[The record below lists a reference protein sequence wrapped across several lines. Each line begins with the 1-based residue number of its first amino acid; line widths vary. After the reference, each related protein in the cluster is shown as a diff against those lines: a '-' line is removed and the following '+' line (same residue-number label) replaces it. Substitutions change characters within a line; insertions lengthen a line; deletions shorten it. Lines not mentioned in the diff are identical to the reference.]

1 MAASSFEIH
10 ALKNLGFFKSR
21 THISGVIFRPFN
33 VAIFPPYRAVG
44 TYIICLQIQIGNFGK
59 IRLLTENVIKY
70 HTLRLKL
77 KNKTK
82 MRKIGLIKAFSISLA
97 ILAICA
103 SAGFFVPRNTAEAAK
118 SKVTKWQTKL
128 VKMGIDQALWQKYLP
143 KISRKECNKV
153 MKAWKKTGGTAQ
165 ATAAAPTSSLGPEI
179 TVGLIEY
186 TKSNLKDSP
195 FRIHAN
201 KDYNIRNKDGTVL
214 ASVPAATETKV
225 NYDSSDNMKV
235 SGSIADTV
243 VAKEV
248 SFDAADRNNGDIIFD
263 INKSNTNYDQYR
275 GKMKLRYYDGSGSDA
290 DRIWA
295 INTLPLE
302 QYVWGMGEI
311 TGTGPTD
318 HNRVMTT
325 AFRTYGYWYITYAN
339 KYKNQGFKL
348 TATSGNQIYYGYDHE
363 VSYPRIKV
371 AADDTRGK
379 IVKYKGEI
387 AITPYSSWTDGRTRS
402 WKERWG
408 SSEYPWCKSVEDP
421 YGKNSSMST
430 KDLENAGNHMVGLS
444 AHGSLKLAD
453 PDEKYKWDW
462 EKILKY
468 YFTGIDIS
476 SIY

>member
-1 MAASSFEIH
+1 MQ
-10 ALKNLGFFKSR
+10 K
-21 THISGVIFRPFN
+21 
-33 VAIFPPYRAVG
+33 
-44 TYIICLQIQIGNFGK
+44 GK
-59 IRLLTENVIKY
+59 IK
-70 HTLRLKL
+70 
-77 KNKTK
+77 
-82 MRKIGLIKAFSISLA
+82 KIAYSCLFIAVFVSTSG
-97 ILAICA
+97 
-103 SAGFFVPRNTAEAAK
+103 GFFVPQNIAEAKK
-118 SKVTKWQTKL
+118 SSVTKWQTKL
-128 VKMGIDQALWQKYLP
+128 VKAGVDQSLWQKYLP

-153 MKAWKKTGGTAQ
+153 MNLWKKAGGAASATQ
-165 ATAAAPTSSLGPEI
+165 ATSAVQASSFGPDI

-186 TKSNLKDSP
+186 TKSNLKKSP

-201 KDYNIRNKDGTVL
+201 KDYNIRNEKGTVL

-225 NYDSSDNMKV
+225 NYASSDNMKV

-248 SFDAADRNNGDIIFD
+248 SFDAADGNNGDIIFD
-263 INKSNTNYDQYR
+263 VNKPNTNYDQYR
-275 GKMKLRYYDGSGSDA
+275 GKMKLRYYDGSGADS

-339 KYKNQGFKL
+339 KYKNKGFKL

-363 VSYPRIKV
+363 VSYPRIKM

-402 WKERWG
+402 WKDRWG

-430 KDLENAGNHMVGLS
+430 KALEDAGNHMVGLS

-468 YFTGIDIS
+468 YYTGIDIT

>member
-1 MAASSFEIH
+1 MQKEKIRKIA
-10 ALKNLGFFKSR
+10 
-21 THISGVIFRPFN
+21 
-33 VAIFPPYRAVG
+33 Y
-44 TYIICLQIQIGNFGK
+44 ICLFIAVFVSTSG
-59 IRLLTENVIKY
+59 
-70 HTLRLKL
+70 
-77 KNKTK
+77 
-82 MRKIGLIKAFSISLA
+82 
-97 ILAICA
+97 
-103 SAGFFVPRNTAEAAK
+103 GFFVSQNIAEAGK

-128 VKMGIDQALWQKYLP
+128 VKAGIDQSLWQKYLP

-153 MKAWKKTGGTAQ
+153 MKAWKKTGSTTAQ
-165 ATAAAPTSSLGPEI
+165 TASTVQASSFGQDI

-186 TKSNLKDSP
+186 TKSNLKNSP

-225 NYDSSDNMKV
+225 NYASSENMKV
-235 SGSIADTV
+235 SGSIADAV

-248 SFDAADRNNGDIIFD
+248 SFDAADGNNSDMIFD
-263 INKSNTNYDQYR
+263 INKPNTNYDQYR

-387 AITPYSSWTDGRTRS
+387 AITPYSSWTDGKTRS
-402 WKERWG
+402 WKDRWG

-430 KDLENAGNHMVGLS
+430 KALEDAGNHMVGLS

-468 YFTGIDIS
+468 YYTGIDITN
-476 SIY
+476 IY